1 MKKTILTIAMS
12 AFAAAA
18 YAGPMG
24 TTTTTTIE
32 STAPSADLFGPGWVA
47 SPYAIFL
54 TPDAD
59 QADDVWGG
67 GLDIEYF
74 FNTYWSL
81 GIQGQW
87 ADVDGD
93 LGQVYT
99 AISTL
104 RYPITTNIAP
114 YVQGAI
120 GYGDVNGSGDLLGS
134 AAVGLD
140 VRFNE
145 AWGIFADWTYAF
157 PGGGGGEG
165 SFEDYQLVRAGFR
178 VTF

>member
-12 AFAAAA
+12 ALAAAA

-24 TTTTTTIE
+24 APTTTYSE
-32 STAPSADLFGPGWVA
+32 PAPASLFGPGWVA
-47 SPYAIFL
+47 SPYALFL

-81 GIQGQW
+81 GAQAQW

-93 LGQVYT
+93 LGQIYT

-104 RYPITTNIAP
+104 RYPITSNIAP

-145 AWGIFADWTYAF
+145 AWGMFADWTYAF
-157 PGGGGGEG
+157 PGGGGGEDD
-165 SFEDYQLVRAGFR
+165 FEDYQLIRAGFR
-178 VTF
+178 VNF